1 MGREKD
7 VGICLMSM
15 TSTLLK
21 CRDIPYQVKQ
31 KATVWPLFLSLQ
43 VAAALLGASLPSG
56 NCQARIV
63 SFIGGPCTEGAGK
76 VVNRELT
83 EEMRSH
89 KVSEGR

>member
-1 MGREKD
+1 
-7 VGICLMSM
+7 
-15 TSTLLK
+15 
-21 CRDIPYQVKQ
+21 
-31 KATVWPLFLSLQ
+31 
-43 VAAALLGASLPSG
+43 VAAALLGASLPVG

-89 KVSEGR
+89 KVSESGVRSDLGE